1 MGLYIRILGDIDQA
15 LTATL
20 KCIEINPNSPEA
32 YINLGNIYAA
42 TGNNDQALASAQ
54 KALILDPDHPLAHL
68 NIGNIYRY

>member
-1 MGLYIRILGDIDQA
+1 MHLGIIYKDLGDIDQA

-42 TGNNDQALASAQ
+42 MGNNDQAVASIQ

-68 NIGNIYRY
+68 NIKIYI